1 MDLAQFDLKAAAD
14 KGMSVTLIHPITQET
29 LVDKDGK
36 NVSIKVMGKDSTTWT
51 ATAKRLDTKNA
62 NKHRNKKVPTADL
75 EKSILEILAA
85 CTVSWTNVV
94 YNEEVLKCSRNNA
107 LMLYQ
112 NRGWVAEQVL
122 EAATERQNYDLKS

>member
-14 KGMSVTLIHPITQET
+14 KGISVVLNHPITQET

-36 NVSIKVMGKDSTTWT
+36 HISIKVMGKDSSKWT

-62 NKHRNKKVPTADL
+62 NRYRNKKVPTADL
-75 EKSILEILAA
+75 EKSILEILAV
-85 CTVSWTNVV
+85 CTISWTNLI
-94 YNEEVLKCSRNNA
+94 YNEEVLKCTRDNA

-112 NRGWVAEQVL
+112 DRGWIAEQVL
-122 EAATERQNYDLKS
+122 EAATERQNYDLK